1 MLDEFE
7 LLADIIEGRGQHDAD
22 ERQMCRG
29 EFGDDAHGRIAF
41 DEQLEERFL
50 TADDA
55 IEKVV
60 VISEPFANLL
70 VGLHHM

>member
-22 ERQMCRG
+22 ECQMCRG
-29 EFGDDAHGRIAF
+29 ELGDDAHGRIAF

>member
-7 LLADIIEGRGQHDAD
+7 LLANIIEGRGQHNAD

-29 EFGDDAHGRIAF
+29 EFGDNAHSRIAF

-50 TADDA
+50 AADDA
-55 IEKVV
+55 IKKVV
-60 VISEPFANLL
+60 IVPEPFADLL
-70 VGLHHM
+70 IGLHYM

>member
-7 LLADIIEGRGQHDAD
+7 LLANIIEGRGQHDAD
-22 ERQMCRG
+22 ECQMCRG
-29 EFGDDAHGRIAF
+29 ELGDDTHGRIAF
-41 DEQLEERFL
+41 NEELEERLL

-60 VISEPFANLL
+60 VVPEPFANLL
-70 VGLHHM
+70 VGLHYM